1 MMSERTQ
8 ALRKLLSCEAVHR
21 RLVITGHDNPDVDS
35 VISCVLMQRLLAAWH
50 IDAKIVL
57 TTPADRQSH
66 RVMTRFGFCPDE
78 WLGETEAE
86 DGLILVDHHQPL
98 HAGDVLACVDHHGT
112 PCPPQYPYTQI
123 ETCGACAAMVLRL
136 MQEAEVP
143 VSDEDTALAVTAMY
157 LDTIALRST
166 KVLADEIIW
175 AKVQVKRLDMDESWL
190 LGEGLKLE
198 DMTLPP
204 QELARRGRKT
214 YRFGGCTVI
223 STYVQ
228 TDAMT
233 PDRLNAILDV
243 IRGEIRREE
252 AALWV
257 FLVHDPIGQ
266 RTMEYDVSADG
277 SVCVIDH
284 GCLASRGKDVMPRVE
299 QMIRKAEE
307 HNGGLS

>member
-1 MMSERTQ
+1 MSGRTQ
-8 ALRKLLSCEAVHR
+8 ALRELLSREAAHR

-35 VISCVLMQRLLAAWH
+35 VISCVLMQRLLAAWQ
-50 IDAKIVL
+50 INARIVL
-57 TTPADRQSH
+57 TTPADRQSQ
-66 RVMTRFGFCPDE
+66 RVMARFGFCVDD
-78 WLGETEAE
+78 WLGETEEE

-98 HAGDVLACVDHHGT
+98 HAGVVLACVDHHGT

-123 ETCGACAAMVLRL
+123 EACGACAAMVLRL
-136 MQEAEVP
+136 MQEAEAP
-143 VSDEDTALAVTAMY
+143 VSDEDMTLAVTALY

-166 KVLADEIIW
+166 KVLADEVVW
-175 AKVQVKRLDMDESWL
+175 AKAQVKRLGMDEGWL

-214 YRFGGCTVI
+214 YRYGDRTVI

-233 PDRLNAILDV
+233 PGRLSAILDV
-243 IRGEIRREE
+243 IHEEIQREK
-252 AALWV
+252 AVLWV

-277 SVCVIDH
+277 GVCVIDH

-307 HNGGLS
+307 HNGGIS